1 MKALWLVFIPLI
13 FIAAATTNTAWAEPI
28 PFGCYVTD
36 EERNWFRDNCGIDQ
50 APTCYQTSDGSYSF
64 LTPAN
69 TSAQGLVDAYGDPVY
84 SMIRQGY
91 ESAVFLLQCDKA
103 YKSQVALVK
112 KLKRA
117 CGSKCRRIK

>member
-1 MKALWLVFIPLI
+1 MKALQSVITGLV
-13 FIAAATTNTAWAEPI
+13 AAITIKSANAEPV

-36 EERNWFRDNCGIDQ
+36 TERNMYQ
-50 APTCYQTSDGSYSF
+50 QPPTCYQSSDGTFSW

-69 TSAQGLVDAYGDPVY
+69 TSDQGLVDAYGALAATF
-84 SMIRQGY
+84 IKLGY
-91 ESAVFLLQCDKA
+91 DVGISALQCDAA

-112 KLKRA
+112 RLRRA